1 MQLILDN
8 IAAIMITSTVL
19 LILMGVMHRNQ
30 QAQVEA
36 GSYYAM
42 KTKALGFV
50 DLLEGDL
57 QNADSVITTPMD
69 LSAAN
74 NSFAFYSQ
82 YDSTSSTAYCVRYEV
97 SATDTRTVQ
106 DSTIQLYQL
115 QRYQGP
121 RMAGCP
127 LASLEPSGA
136 SPATVTEWYIAPIN
150 ASDQPVTV
158 PALLTEARG
167 IAVNFSIWS
176 PFKVDPKANVKETTW
191 SLTFR
196 PPMMQKGSAVYL

>member
-8 IAAIMITSTVL
+8 ITAVMITSTVL

-36 GSYYAM
+36 SSYYAM

-74 NSFAFYSQ
+74 NTFAFYSQ
-82 YDSTSSTAYCVRYEV
+82 YDSTSSTAFCVRYEV
-97 SATDTRTVQ
+97 SATETRTVQ
-106 DSTIQLYQL
+106 DSTVQLYQL
-115 QRYQGP
+115 RRYQGP
-121 RMAGCP
+121 RTAGCP
-127 LASLEPSGA
+127 LSSLEPSGA
-136 SPATVTEWYIAPIN
+136 SPATVTDWSIAPIN
-150 ASDQPVTV
+150 ASDQPVTI
-158 PALLTEARG
+158 PAMLIDTRG
-167 IAVNFSIWS
+167 IAVSFSIWS
-176 PFKVDPKANVKETTW
+176 PFKADPESSVKETSW

-196 PPMMQKGSAVYL
+196 PPMMQEGNAVYL